1 MPDKVR
7 AKTPNTSTPVNAAVF
22 GRIVGILQEARSHV
36 SRTVNSAMVVA
47 YWLIG
52 REIVEE

>member
-7 AKTPNTSTPVNAAVF
+7 AKTPNTPTPVNAAVF
-22 GRIVGILQEARSHV
+22 GRIVGILQEARSHI